1 MGITALLPI
10 LHTLNKPIG
19 LRKGAVVIRKLY
31 YGHYSEY
38 LLSIDT

>member
-1 MGITALLPI
+1 MGISALLPI